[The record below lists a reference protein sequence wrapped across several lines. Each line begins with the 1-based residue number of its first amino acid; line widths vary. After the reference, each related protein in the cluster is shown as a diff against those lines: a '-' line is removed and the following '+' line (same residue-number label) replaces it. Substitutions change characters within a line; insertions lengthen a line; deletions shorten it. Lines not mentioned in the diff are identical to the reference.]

1 VSVPAR
7 AASDDTRLLRS
18 IPAARRALIERIV
31 GTRAVRASG
40 RAATMMRQ
48 RFLRAYFR
56 GVAEEDLAQRAPQ
69 TLAAAALEHL
79 KFGALPRRVGHSLV
93 RVFNPDITRDGFQS
107 AHTLV
112 MIVTDDMPFLVDSL
126 GIVFSQA
133 EVAVHLIVHP
143 VLAVRRNA
151 RGRLTDVQVE
161 RKHGEHAESW
171 QLYEIDRQTD
181 ATRIAELQEKL
192 AAALRDVRLAV
203 ADWLPMRQRI
213 RKIIVSLE
221 RDPPPL
227 PAAEVSEAKRLLE
240 WMEGRHFIFVGYRH
254 YRLERGATADRV
266 IPEMRTSLG
275 ILRGTET
282 GARAAAVVLRG
293 QLRVRAR
300 DRELLIL
307 TKANSMASVHRGTY
321 LDYIGVKTFGARGE
335 VSGEHRFLGLWT
347 STAYHLSPRDIP
359 VLRKKVER
367 VIAHFGLDPQSHDA
381 KAVLHVLETYP
392 RDELFQAPVEDLI
405 RIARGVVNLY
415 ERRTVR
421 LLARR
426 DPFLRFYSL
435 LIYVPRDRYSTEV
448 RQRIEQIV
456 LDGFGGVS
464 VETQVQISDSNHAR
478 VHVVVRTDPDDRRN
492 VDLAAIEKRIAQAAT
507 TWTDRLRAVLVSK
520 HDEAAVLAL
529 AHRYRHAFPLAYEE
543 DVAPADAL
551 EDLADLEA
559 LRSDPNS
566 PRLNLHRPAQQDP
579 KRVHLKIVKLGEP
592 VPISDLLP
600 MLENFGLRVIAER
613 PYELAWPEGGTAW
626 IQDFELEHRDALRID
641 IARIETMFKE
651 AFSAVWRGEIEN
663 DGFNRLL
670 LTTGLAAREIIVLR
684 AYCRYLLQTG
694 VPFSQAYMERTL
706 AGNAGIAKNLVRL
719 FEVYFEPS
727 SAARGPSR
735 VEKLIAAIRTGLNT
749 VTSLDEDRILRGYL
763 NVVRA
768 TLRTNFYQHDGSGS
782 AKSYVSFKLDPHM
795 IPDLPLPR
803 PKFEIFVYSP
813 RVEGVHLRMGEVAR
827 GGIRWSDRRE
837 DFRTEVLGLMKAQN
851 VKNTLI
857 VPVGAKGGFVVK
869 RPPTGSR
876 EELQAEV
883 IACYQCLIRGMLDLT
898 DNIVGNRIVAPPQ
911 VVRRDPDDTY
921 LVVAADKGTATFS
934 DIANAISQEYGFWLG
949 DAFAS
954 GGSAGY
960 DHKKM
965 GITARGAWEC
975 VKRHFRELGLNIQSE
990 AFTAIGIGDMS
1001 GDVFGNAMLMSRH
1014 THLKAAFNHQH
1025 IFLDPSPDPATSFA
1039 ERQRLFRLP
1048 RSTWEDYARHRIS
1061 RGGGV
1066 FTRAAKSIALS
1077 SEAQAMLGMAGA
1089 TAPPNEIIRAIL
1101 RMPVDLLWNGG
1112 IGTYVKATHETNGE
1126 VGDRSN
1132 DGVRVNGAELATR
1145 VVGEGGNLGLSQRG
1159 RVEYALGG
1167 GRLNTDF
1174 IDNSGGVNTSDL
1186 EVNIKILLN
1195 PLVAAGTL
1203 TRARRNQI
1211 LAGMKNEVAGH
1222 VLRNNYLQSQAISTL
1237 ELRSVARLSEYQ
1249 HLMNSL
1255 ERSGDL
1261 SRTLE
1266 FLPNDEQLTERR
1278 KRAAGLTRPELA
1290 IMLSYSKIW
1299 LSKHLLASDVPADP
1313 YLSLELKR
1321 YFPGPVRTRF
1331 ARAISRHRLRR
1342 EIIAMATTNSLVN
1355 RMGPTFVSRAQDD
1368 TAAAPAR
1375 IARAYTAAR
1384 EIFDMREVW
1393 ARIEALDNRV
1403 PAKLQ
1408 YSMMYETSRLLRHA
1422 TYWLLAHRREDLQV
1436 DRAVAEFRRG
1446 TRELESVIGE
1456 VLTGAVR
1463 KHFDTVL
1470 KENTDAGVPTELAER
1485 VASLDAHNA
1494 ALDIVELATTHR
1506 VRVPDAARTYF
1517 EVGARIGLDWLSAQ
1531 IERLPVDGQW
1541 QAVARTGLRDS
1552 AGTIH
1557 RRAAERVLAL
1567 SKEGRAETRVNAW
1580 ADAVGEDL
1588 ARWQRTLTDMRASG
1602 ASDFATLSVGIDSV
1616 RKLTDVPLARK

>member
-1 VSVPAR
+1 VSVPR
-7 AASDDTRLLRS
+7 DLSRDTPLLRS

-31 GTRAVRASG
+31 GARVARSGARAS
-40 RAATMMRQ
+40 AALRHK
-48 RFLRAYFR
+48 FLRAYFR
-56 GVAEEDLAQRAPQ
+56 GVAEEDLAQRAPAE
-69 TLAAAALEHL
+69 LAATALDHL
-79 KFGALPRRVGHSLV
+79 KFGSVARRPGQALVK
-93 RVFNPDITRDGFQS
+93 VFNPDSARDGFQC

-126 GIVFSQA
+126 GIVFGHA

-143 VLAVRRNA
+143 VLCIERDR
-151 RGRLTDVQVE
+151 RGRLKGVRVE
-161 RKHGEHAESW
+161 RERDAHAESW
-171 QLYEIDRQTD
+171 QLYEIDHQTD
-181 ATRIAELQEKL
+181 TARIAELQEKL
-192 AAALRDVRLAV
+192 RSALRDVRLAV
-203 ADWLPMRQRI
+203 ADWLPMRQRVAKL
-213 RKIIVSLE
+213 RESLE

-227 PAAEVSEAKRLLE
+227 PAAEVAEARRLLQ
-240 WMEGRHFIFVGYRH
+240 WMQARHFLFVGYRH
-254 YRLERGATADRV
+254 YRLERGASADRIV
-266 IPEMRTSLG
+266 PEPRTSLG
-275 ILRGTET
+275 ILRG
-282 GARAAAVVLRG
+282 GKAGAVVLRG
-293 QLRVRAR
+293 QLRARAR
-300 DRELLIL
+300 ERQLLIL
-307 TKANSMASVHRGTY
+307 TKANSMASVHRATY
-321 LDYIGVKTFGARGE
+321 LDYVGVKSFGARGE
-335 VSGEHRFLGLWT
+335 VAGEHRFLGLWT
-347 STAYHLSPRDIP
+347 STAYHLSPREIP

-367 VIAHFGLDPQSHDA
+367 VIGHFGLDPQSHDA

-426 DPFLRFYSL
+426 DPFQRFYSL

-456 LDGFGGVS
+456 LEGFGGTN
-464 VETQVQISDSNHAR
+464 VETQVQISDSIHAR
-478 VHVVVRTDPDDRRN
+478 VHVVVRTDPDDRRK
-492 VDLAAIEKRIAQAAT
+492 VDLAGIEKRIAQAAT

-529 AHRYRHAFPLAYEE
+529 AHRYRRTFPLAYEE
-543 DVAPADAL
+543 EMAPADAL

-559 LRSDPNS
+559 LRSEPRS
-566 PRLNLHRPAQQDP
+566 PRLNLHRPARQNP
-579 KRVHLKIVKLGEP
+579 ERVHLKIVKLGAP

-600 MLENFGLRVIAER
+600 VLENFGLRVIAER
-613 PYELAWPEGGTAW
+613 PYELAWPEGGAAW

-641 IARIETMFKE
+641 IARIESTFKE

-670 LTTGLAAREIIVLR
+670 LATGLAAREIVVLR

-706 AGNAGIAKNLVRL
+706 AANPGIAKSLVRL
-719 FEVYFEPS
+719 FQAYFEPRS
-727 SAARGPSR
+727 RARGQSR
-735 VEKLIAAIRTGLNT
+735 AEKLVAEIRAGLNS

-768 TLRTNFYQHDGSGS
+768 TLRTNFYQEDGAAG
-782 AKSYVSFKLDPHM
+782 AKSYVSFKLDPQR

-813 RVEGVHLRMGEVAR
+813 RVEGVHLRMGDVAR

-837 DFRTEVLGLMKAQN
+837 DFRTEILGLMKAQN

-869 RPPTGSR
+869 RPPAGSR
-876 EELQAEV
+876 DELQAEV
-883 IACYQCLIRGMLDLT
+883 IACYQSLIRGMLDLT
-898 DNIVGNRIVAPPQ
+898 DNIVGNRIVPPAR
-911 VVRRDPDDTY
+911 VVRRDAADTY

-975 VKRHFRELGLNIQSE
+975 VKRHFRELGVNIQSE

-1014 THLKAAFNHQH
+1014 THLVAAFNHQH
-1025 IFLDPSPDPATSFA
+1025 IFLDPTPDAAASFA

-1048 RSTWEDYARHRIS
+1048 RSTWDDYERRRIS

-1066 FTRAAKSIALS
+1066 FPRAAKSITLS
-1077 SEAQAMLGMAGA
+1077 SEAQAVLGMASA
-1089 TAPPNEIIRAIL
+1089 AAPPNEIIRAIL
-1101 RMPVDLLWNGG
+1101 RMRVALLWNGG
-1112 IGTYVKATHETNGE
+1112 IGTYVKATQESNGE

-1132 DGVRVNGAELATR
+1132 DAVRVNGAELHAQ

-1159 RVEYALGG
+1159 RVEYALAG

-1195 PLVAAGTL
+1195 PLVAAGSL
-1203 TRARRNQI
+1203 TRARRNQL
-1211 LAGMKNEVAGH
+1211 LAGMKNEVAAL
-1222 VLRNNYLQSQAISTL
+1222 VLRNNYLQSQAISIL
-1237 ELRSVARLSEYQ
+1237 ELHSAARLSEYQ
-1249 HLMNSL
+1249 QLMHSL
-1255 ERSGDL
+1255 ERANEL
-1261 SRTLE
+1261 SRALE
-1266 FLPNDEQLTERR
+1266 FLPNDEELAERR
-1278 KRAAGLTRPELA
+1278 KRSLGLTRPELA
-1290 IMLSYSKIW
+1290 LMLSYSKIW
-1299 LSKHLLASDVPADP
+1299 LSKHLLDSDVPADP

-1321 YFPGPVRTRF
+1321 YFPHPVRTRF
-1331 ARAISRHRLRR
+1331 ARAIRRHRLRR

-1355 RMGPTFVSRAQDD
+1355 RMGPTFVAGAQDD
-1368 TAAAPAR
+1368 TGAAPAR

-1384 EIFDMREVW
+1384 EIFDMRDLW
-1393 ARIEALDNRV
+1393 AQIEALDNRV

-1408 YSMMYETSRLLRHA
+1408 YGMMFETSHLARHA

-1446 TRELESVIGE
+1446 TRELESAIAE
-1456 VLTGAVR
+1456 VLVGSERVRFDAVR
-1463 KHFDTVL
+1463 NEHL
-1470 KENTDAGVPTELAER
+1470 EAGAPEALAAR

-1494 ALDIVELATTHR
+1494 TLDIVELSSAHR
-1506 VRVPDAARTYF
+1506 VPVREAARTYF
-1517 EVGARIGLDWLSAQ
+1517 EVGARIGLDWLREQ
-1531 IERLPVDGQW
+1531 IARLPVDGQW

-1552 AGTIH
+1552 AGAIH
-1557 RRAAERVLAL
+1557 RKAADRVLSL
-1567 SKEGRAETRVNAW
+1567 SKGGRPEARVSAW
-1580 ADAVGEDL
+1580 ASSAGEDL
-1588 ARWQRTLTDMRASG
+1588 ARWQRILNDMRAAG
-1602 ASDFATLSVGIDSV
+1602 TSDFATLSVGIESV
-1616 RKLTDVPLARK
+1616 RKLTDSPPSRA